1 MFIYFLF
8 IFFFCFLLHLIIGRI
23 ALPSFLMKC
32 PNLERA
38 PKYILQQ
45 HDKKAQQQ
53 KSFDIQ
59 RPVPM
64 TWSSH
69 KAKLI
74 QLEKNSLQPSFCY
87 FARSTAQ
94 YPTAKS
100 ALPIYC
106 QQINID
112 DGFSKILV
120 MAIRIVEFSSG
131 GYKIRQ
137 IFA

>member
-1 MFIYFLF
+1 MSCGQVVHYKNRCIILKCLF
-8 IFFFCFLLHLIIGRI
+8 IFCLFFFCFLLHLIIGRI

-64 TWSSH
+64 T
-69 KAKLI
+69 
-74 QLEKNSLQPSFCY
+74 
-87 FARSTAQ
+87 
-94 YPTAKS
+94 
-100 ALPIYC
+100 
-106 QQINID
+106 
-112 DGFSKILV
+112 
-120 MAIRIVEFSSG
+120 
-131 GYKIRQ
+131 
-137 IFA
+137 